1 MFVRT
6 TLSKSSVTLRPTW
19 LHSESGLWISSEGC
33 PAVGGGVSL
42 QGDNTL
48 KAALSHPHCFL
59 IHTAPPKPPSPILAF
74 LQLVSPGNEHEHV
87 CLTVCVV
94 TRSMDIFY
102 SDTDLIFEKAMR
114 KVSRSHTFPP
124 KSLLS
129 NSDCII
135 FSIYW

>member
-19 LHSESGLWISSEGC
+19 LHSESGAWDQLRRLSCSG
-33 PAVGGGVSL
+33 GGGVSL

-87 CLTVCVV
+87 RLTVCVV
-94 TRSMDIFY
+94 PRSMDIFY
-102 SDTDLIFEKAMR
+102 SDTDFIFEKAMR
-114 KVSRSHTFPP
+114 KVSRSHTFP
-124 KSLLS
+124 
-129 NSDCII
+129 
-135 FSIYW
+135 FAV